1 MVKYNLVIDNY
12 KLEFNN
18 VYYDE
23 ESQKI
28 RIGLFAMAK
37 TIPIKLLTDFIKRS
51 LNQILNVN
59 TETEKE
65 QLKESFT
72 EFIEYYKIITNEL
85 AKKRILEKLGAY
97 LIFTDKIR
105 GNFWVNNI
113 LNSIGSSDNLEVQI
127 LKMLS
132 NKLKKVS
139 KEIPFLKEDIK
150 MDEEIGFSIL
160 DIIYDNMGIYHYD
173 SEDLDL
179 FLE

>member
-1 MVKYNLVIDNY
+1 
-12 KLEFNN
+12 
-18 VYYDE
+18 
-23 ESQKI
+23 
-28 RIGLFAMAK
+28 
-37 TIPIKLLTDFIKRS
+37 
-51 LNQILNVN
+51 
-59 TETEKE
+59 
-65 QLKESFT
+65 
-72 EFIEYYKIITNEL
+72 YYKIITNEL

>member
-23 ESQKI
+23 ESQQI
-28 RIGLFAMAK
+28 RIGIFAMAK
-37 TIPIKLLTDFIKRS
+37 TIPIELLRDFVKRS
-51 LNQILNVN
+51 LRQILNIN

-65 QLKESFT
+65 LLKESFN
-72 EFIEYYKIITNEL
+72 EYIEYYKIITNEL

-97 LIFTDKIR
+97 LIFTDTIR
-105 GNFWVNNI
+105 GNFWVNSI
-113 LNSIGSSDNLEVQI
+113 LNMIGSSDNLEMRI

-139 KEIPFLKEDIK
+139 KTVSHMKKDRKI
-150 MDEEIGFSIL
+150 DEEIGFSIL
-160 DIIYDNMGIYHYD
+160 DIIYDNTGIYNSN

-179 FLE
+179 FF